1 MIILFYHYFAFACD
15 IFEVVTGAPELN
27 GEDAAS
33 NILGLVLF
41 AIGCIGVVLYVYVVR
56 LCILIGMIYYV
67 QKQRTPLTDDQEVLD
82 EVNYDPSYKK
92 YALVFQIF
100 FLVHVAGQMV
110 AQVFML
116 IAIGGKI
123 RFDNRHL
130 FGEFTDPLESSNIFQ
145 SSNTLNS
152 DSDSTMIRSSPELIY
167 MCVAVTILPICGFL
181 SFFYCHQ
188 FLVSAI
194 SDFSLY

>member
-1 MIILFYHYFAFACD
+1 MIEENNHPANENEKPTGEETTTTSTRSCKCACCKKCKTLFDIARTALTELILVPLLICD

-33 NILGLVLF
+33 NVLGLVLF

-56 LCILIGMIYYV
+56 LCILSGMIYYV

-82 EVNYDPSYKK
+82 EANYDPSYKK
-92 YALVFQIF
+92 YALIFQIF

-116 IAIGGKI
+116 IAIGGKFALTTAI
-123 RFDNRHL
+123 
-130 FGEFTDPLESSNIFQ
+130 S
-145 SSNTLNS
+145 
-152 DSDSTMIRSSPELIY
+152 
-167 MCVAVTILPICGFL
+167 
-181 SFFYCHQ
+181 
-188 FLVSAI
+188 LVSLQILLSLQIFFSQAI
-194 SDFSLY
+194 H